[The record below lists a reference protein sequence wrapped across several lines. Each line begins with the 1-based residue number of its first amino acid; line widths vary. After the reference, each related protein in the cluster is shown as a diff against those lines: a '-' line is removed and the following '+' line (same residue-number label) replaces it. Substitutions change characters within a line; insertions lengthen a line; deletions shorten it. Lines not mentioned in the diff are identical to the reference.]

1 ASGTWRSIGSFAA
14 GAAHVRA
21 RTAEPSAPLTSVTPG
36 AQASEHPPRPAER
49 APAGRAHQKTALRLQ
64 TRAGRASSGAQMLIL
79 RVSGIRNRAS
89 TNMIAG
95 SPMGYASAQPRLPVD
110 RYAEVVMIGTR
121 PPPQPLPM

>member
-1 ASGTWRSIGSFAA
+1 MTTASSVFILSSQSDVLRRQNRNGPPTAPRSYSKRTPAA
-14 GAAHVRA
+14 TRGARPVGGA
-21 RTAEPSAPLTSVTPG
+21 RG
-36 AQASEHPPRPAER
+36 
-49 APAGRAHQKTALRLQ
+49 G
-64 TRAGRASSGAQMLIL
+64 AGRASSGVQMLIL

-95 SPMGYASAQPRLPVD
+95 NPMGYASAQPRLPVD